1 MYAKTS
7 PNLTS
12 RLAILKSGQ
21 SACVQLVVEGSKPLV
36 QHAPIQS
43 KNTEVSRKL
52 KKNGIPLHI
61 AGLWTISTLDAT
73 AKWLV
78 LAGVPVLMV
87 TLARYVMHVAVIM
100 AVILPSRGWALF
112 KTRSLS
118 RQLIRG
124 VLMVSST
131 VLFFSV
137 LRLLPLAEATAI
149 NFMAPLFLMAMA
161 PWLLSEPHRL
171 HRWVGVLIGFIG
183 VLIVVRPGAQLDPVG
198 VALGLL
204 NAITMA
210 FFHICTRR
218 VAHDDPVTTNFYGGL
233 SGSVALMVALPWF
246 WTTPDFS
253 AVQWVLLLS
262 TGFTGFSGHLMQI
275 MAYQRTQ
282 ATLLAPFSY
291 IQIVAATVL
300 GWLFFDQLPDLTS
313 AIGIALICMA
323 GLAVVLW
330 ETRIAIRRAVSR
342 E

>member
-1 MYAKTS
+1 M
-7 PNLTS
+7 
-12 RLAILKSGQ
+12 
-21 SACVQLVVEGSKPLV
+21 
-36 QHAPIQS
+36 
-43 KNTEVSRKL
+43 

-78 LAGVPVLMV
+78 LAGVPVLIV
-87 TLARYVMHVAVIM
+87 TLARYLMHVVVMTAV
-100 AVILPSRGWALF
+100 VLPSKGSALF

-124 VLMVSST
+124 VLMVLST

-137 LRLLPLAEATAI
+137 LRRLPLAEATAI

-161 PWLLSEPHRL
+161 PWLLDEPHRL
-171 HRWVGVLIGFIG
+171 HRWIGVVAGFIG
-183 VLIVVRPGAQLDPVG
+183 VLIVVRPGAQLDPIG
-198 VALGLL
+198 VALGLM

-218 VAHDDPVTTNFYGGL
+218 VAHDDPLTTNFYGGL
-233 SGSVALMVALPWF
+233 SGSVALIVALPWF
-246 WTTPDFS
+246 WTTPDLPAF
-253 AVQWVLLLS
+253 QWLLLVS
-262 TGFTGFSGHLMQI
+262 TGVTGFSGHLLQI

-291 IQIVAATVL
+291 LQIVAATAL
-300 GWLFFDQLPDLTS
+300 GWVFFDQLPDLTS
-313 AIGIALICMA
+313 AIGIALICFA

-330 ETRIAIRRAVSR
+330 ETRMSIRRALSR
-342 E
+342 Q